1 MDFSRTYSSAVLN
14 VARSQRVLSVLQLGC
29 LFALMCVTLF
39 CGSLLSCIVPVY
51 VGRQVMSLWVKGGRV
66 HELYTAGCGLYACWL
81 SLRLLILLSH
91 WLPQGWH
98 FIVTKMKSWTIL
110 MVKCAVIAAVLL
122 GLVPLMLGLLF
133 ELIVVIPLRVPLDQ
147 TPLFF
152 LWQVCSVL
160 YSTCVLV
167 SIVMAVV

>member
-1 MDFSRTYSSAVLN
+1 MLLTVLN
-14 VARSQRVLSVLQLGC
+14 WNDCV
-29 LFALMCVTLF
+29 MCDW
-39 CGSLLSCIVPVY
+39 CAVY

-110 MVKCAVIAAVLL
+110 
-122 GLVPLMLGLLF
+122 
-133 ELIVVIPLRVPLDQ
+133 
-147 TPLFF
+147 
-152 LWQVCSVL
+152 
-160 YSTCVLV
+160 V
-167 SIVMAVV
+167 SIISKSKFHEQPAFTCFTYRM